1 MFIERCCNNNMRDQY
16 CFIYADLLELKVQ
29 DELIRILNQK
39 DENVF
44 GMFNFIFLDS
54 TSRIF

>member
-1 MFIERCCNNNMRDQY
+1 MRDQY